1 MTQIR
6 KVLRAGV
13 PLLPMGYEV
22 LDTFQNRQYDF
33 GFLPQGSRVYRYG
46 SDESQAR
53 WSRGQWVNVTEDLFH
68 FTDEALEK
76 CALLDATFWTMETEQ
91 EIAQREKDKR
101 DAALGVN
108 GRHSAGRMPDPWR
121 NPSAE
126 YQTSTKKPPTIWNSA
141 AWRATL
147 IALEDVPVYFGIA
160 GPMAFDLSTGKR
172 YRGPGDQTVHRTYP
186 GGASQILISGMNFDK
201 FTFVPPE
208 RMQWTRWPQHH

>member
-1 MTQIR
+1 MTQVR

-13 PLLPMGYEV
+13 PLLPIGYDV
-22 LDTFQNRQYDF
+22 LDTFKNRQYDF
-33 GFLPQGSRVYRYG
+33 GFLPKGSRVYRYG
-46 SDESQAR
+46 SDETQAR

-91 EIAQREKDKR
+91 ETAHREKAKR
-101 DAALGVN
+101 EAAMRMH
-108 GRHSAGRMPDPWR
+108 GRSAAVKIPDPWR
-121 NPSAE
+121 NPSPE
-126 YQTSTKKPPTIWNSA
+126 YQTAGNMPAPIWNSA

-147 IALEDVPVYFGIA
+147 IALEDVPVYFGVA

-172 YRGPGDQTVHRTYP
+172 YRGQGDQTAHRVYP
-186 GGASQILISGMNFDK
+186 GGASQILISGMSFDK

-208 RMQWTRWPQHH
+208 RMMWTRWPQHH